1 MAIQIKT
8 KPKGDEVSIPPLT
21 REFDRELR
29 RGDHRELRAAKAS
42 SEAHLADLRREGK
55 PLQSLQFVER
65 Y

>member
-1 MAIQIKT
+1 MANRTPEKLQT
-8 KPKGDEVSIPPLT
+8 VTIPPLT
-21 REFDRELR
+21 PEFDRELR
-29 RGDHRELRAAKAS
+29 CLDSRAAVACRRA